1 MTDSN
6 TIDTCWACGQPM
18 PGPHEQDEDMDY
30 TEYEAYLREAQEL
43 ELADL
48 YNDDVRLEREGLL

>member
-1 MTDSN
+1 
-6 TIDTCWACGQPM
+6 M